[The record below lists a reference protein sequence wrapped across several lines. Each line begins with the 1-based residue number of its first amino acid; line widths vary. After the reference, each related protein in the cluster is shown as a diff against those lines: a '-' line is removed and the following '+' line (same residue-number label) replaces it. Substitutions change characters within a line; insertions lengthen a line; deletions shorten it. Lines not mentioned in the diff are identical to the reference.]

1 MPSIKIIETR
11 SDQNGVYVAWQIIRD
26 VQVVGAQSLN
36 FNPELSKDNIMQALA
51 HYSEEYLAK
60 LENPPQPPSLDGEL
74 DQELAIDDLKPAR
87 SLDEAKFEKTDQI
100 NDQVQS
106 FLERKSDGN
115 LRYELQ
121 HQIATLASL
130 MATIEKIKTG
140 GLTPEEEQ
148 ALKEK
153 QSRIA
158 EMWAWME
165 QVLYVRDQARAQ
177 VEAMQTI
184 EEVDAFE
191 LVLISMELSDPDV
204 YLAEIWD
211 RLPVDEE

>member
-11 SDQNGVYVAWQIIRD
+11 SDQNGVYVAWQIIKD
-26 VQVVGAQSLN
+26 GQAVGTRRLN
-36 FNPELSKDNIMQALA
+36 FNPELSKDDIMQALA
-51 HYSEEYLAK
+51 NYSEEYLAK

-74 DQELAIDDLKPAR
+74 DQELAIDDLKPVR
-87 SLDEAKFEKTDQI
+87 TLESAKLSKTDQI
-100 NDQVQS
+100 NEQVQR

-115 LRYELQ
+115 PRYELQ

-130 MATIEKIKTG
+130 TASVEKLNAG
-140 GLTPEEEQ
+140 GLTTGEEEE
-148 ALKEK
+148 LKAK
-153 QSRIA
+153 INRTAQ
-158 EMWAWME
+158 MWAWME
-165 QVLYVRDQARAQ
+165 QAFYLQGQARAQ

-191 LVLISMELSDPDV
+191 LDLTSMELSDPDV

-211 RLPVDEE
+211 RLPVVEE